1 MLSQWHEFVHKITW
15 RMLSGMAYPA
25 FCLHAAAFLLPG
37 LSLIFG
43 KIGLPEMGIQGA
55 AIAVV
60 ISRILECTMLLLF
73 IYGQHLPVAASVKEL
88 LAFDPGFILKMLKPV
103 LPVVLNE
110 FMWSMGYTVYSVVY
124 ARMGTGSIAAIN
136 MLSTI
141 DNLTFSVIMSIATA
155 TGIMVGHSI
164 GAGEEEQAYHTA
176 ARSIF
181 VGVATAILLGVI
193 AILGADHILALFKVS
208 AIVLQDAETSLLVF
222 GACLWLRSTN
232 SIIIMGALRA
242 GGDILF
248 SLFIDGC
255 IIWMVGVPAAIIGAF
270 VFHLP
275 VYWVYLLTMADEL
288 TKCIVGMPRFVSRK
302 WIHNLAQTVGVES
315 VPAVG

>member
-1 MLSQWHEFVHKITW
+1 
-15 RMLSGMAYPA
+15 
-25 FCLHAAAFLLPG
+25 
-37 LSLIFG
+37 
-43 KIGLPEMGIQGA
+43 
-55 AIAVV
+55 
-60 ISRILECTMLLLF
+60 
-73 IYGQHLPVAASVKEL
+73 
-88 LAFDPGFILKMLKPV
+88 
-103 LPVVLNE
+103 
-110 FMWSMGYTVYSVVY
+110 MGYTVYSVVY

-275 VYWVYLLTMADEL
+275 VYWVYLLTMVDEL